1 MNFIYGIS
9 YLYMIVIQPFL
20 IIPGMYIR
28 ANTKKEM
35 QFRSSEFLYRSPM
48 WFLSNFNS
56 NLIFI
61 MIKSDFV
68 TRTQKESKSFV
79 KYISNNEVVFTNNSH
94 YYLLLLQIWIVYFGV
109 FANLILFN
117 LYQRRLF
124 SFIP

>member
-1 MNFIYGIS
+1 
-9 YLYMIVIQPFL
+9 
-20 IIPGMYIR
+20 
-28 ANTKKEM
+28 
-35 QFRSSEFLYRSPM
+35 
-48 WFLSNFNS
+48 
-56 NLIFI
+56 

-124 SFIP
+124 SFIPWSIDKFTSRIPFVIIEWLFVIAYGIAMQVKMW

>member
-1 MNFIYGIS
+1 
-9 YLYMIVIQPFL
+9 
-20 IIPGMYIR
+20 
-28 ANTKKEM
+28 
-35 QFRSSEFLYRSPM
+35 M